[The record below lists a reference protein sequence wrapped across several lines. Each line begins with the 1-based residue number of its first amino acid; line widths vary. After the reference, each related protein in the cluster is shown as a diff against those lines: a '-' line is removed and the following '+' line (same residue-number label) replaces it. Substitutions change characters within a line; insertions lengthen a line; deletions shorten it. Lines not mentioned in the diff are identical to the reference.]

1 MINNFQGERYNI
13 NRYNSN
19 LSVSKLYKNR
29 NFNSLN
35 YELYSSDNK
44 YSNNPTN
51 IKSLNLF
58 SNLGNQIMN
67 PLSSYNSGSMNYR
80 YNNDY
85 SSPNYPIPRLYS
97 SNDNLIYGIP
107 VEVHKLNNSSEKTKE
122 RFFAPTLTKPNFI
135 KDARIIINKFEKE
148 EENCFTINAS
158 RRPMKLFVSNIIQ
171 ETINNPSDEK
181 KDKKEKEKEKGKEKK
196 KKEIKISKTEVELE
210 KPPITTAT
218 KVNNHKKWL
227 KLLQHF
233 VKIYN
238 FFSILKKYT
247 KRIKKIREN
256 KIKVMEDFIIDEVY
270 VLRNWMLDIQGK
282 YWKNLTKLKKFNR
295 TFTEFDDID
304 QIMNDSKILNKLI
317 NIYFSNLK
325 NKTNDMEQIPE
336 EVQKIIYRFIKK
348 KTYFPK
354 NYLTFF
360 EINRLNFDFYG
371 SCLNNSLEQSAMIL
385 SYLLISS
392 ITVQQIFL
400 NIQFIF
406 KKLESYDNI
415 SLWAKYLGSIM
426 YYLSRN
432 TFINKLK
439 IKNYNY
445 FNLFNYYRCYHIRN
459 DIIDKENNI
468 EILLGIKKG
477 NANEK
482 NDKEICTQFLIDK
495 KIIDNY
501 LKNNSETVE
510 TFSNILYEWSMN
522 LSKFIINR
530 FDKENA

>member
-29 NFNSLN
+29 GNNSLN
-35 YELYSSDNK
+35 YELYNNDNK
-44 YSNNPTN
+44 YSNKPIN
-51 IKSLNLF
+51 IKSLDLF

-67 PLSSYNSGSMNYR
+67 PLFNSYKAGSRNYR
-80 YNNDY
+80 YDNYY
-85 SSPNYPIPRLYS
+85 SSQNYPIPRLYS
-97 SNDNLIYGIP
+97 SNDNIVFGIP
-107 VEVHKLNNSSEKTKE
+107 VEVHKSEKTKE
-122 RFFAPTLTKPNFI
+122 RFFAPNLTKPNYI
-135 KDARIIINKFEKE
+135 KDARIIVNKFEKE
-148 EENCFTINAS
+148 EKNCFTINAS
-158 RRPMKLFVSNIIQ
+158 KRPMKLFVSNTIQ
-171 ETINNPSDEK
+171 ETINSPLDEK
-181 KDKKEKEKEKGKEKK
+181 KDKKEKEKDNN

-210 KPPITTAT
+210 KETKPLITNAM

-256 KIKVMEDFIIDEVY
+256 KIKVMEDFIIEEVY
-270 VLRNWMLDIQGK
+270 TLRNWMLDIQGK
-282 YWKNLTKLKKFNR
+282 YWQNLTKLKKFNLN
-295 TFTEFDDID
+295 FTEYDEDKISK
-304 QIMNDSKILNKLI
+304 IKKDSKILNKLI

-325 NKTNDMEQIPE
+325 NQTDNMEQIPE
-336 EVQKIIYRFIKK
+336 EVQRIIYRFIKK

-354 NYLTFF
+354 DYLSLF

-371 SCLNNSLEQSAMIL
+371 TCLNNSLEQSAMIL

-392 ITVQQIFL
+392 ITVEQIFL

-406 KKLESYDNI
+406 KELESYDNI
-415 SLWAKYLGSIM
+415 SLWAKYLGSVM
-426 YYLSRN
+426 YYISRN
-432 TFINKLK
+432 AFVNK
-439 IKNYNY
+439 IKIKKNNY
-445 FNLFNYYRCYHIRN
+445 FNLFNYYRCYQKRN

-468 EILLGIKKG
+468 EILLGIKES
-477 NANEK
+477 NVNEK
-482 NDKEICTQFLIDK
+482 NDKEIWSKILIDK
-495 KIIDNY
+495 KIIDKY
-501 LKNNSETVE
+501 LENNSETVE
-510 TFSNILYEWSMN
+510 NFLNILFEWSIN
-522 LSKFIINR
+522 LARFIINR